1 MGETLSFWEES
12 HQIVAGTESLRT
24 RYLNGFV
31 VGKGHNFQKAVSKI
45 VVDQALQ
52 ASSGLIS
59 LVPAVQLHNHIFET
73 RRAVPIYGDEAA
85 DLL

>member
-1 MGETLSFWEES
+1 
-12 HQIVAGTESLRT
+12 
-24 RYLNGFV
+24 
-31 VGKGHNFQKAVSKI
+31 
-45 VVDQALQ
+45 LQ